1 LKRHGVDFKE
11 IQGFSAEKSIESN
24 GTLELVIAG
33 KA

>member
-1 LKRHGVDFKE
+1 MGLISKE
-11 IQGFSAEKSIESN
+11 IQVFLLKKSIESN